1 MSNPYRLT
9 LTIEGNGE
17 ESDFRLVRVENAED
31 IRVMI
36 DELQSKVDELKNALN
51 LLFVVPE

>member
-31 IRVMI
+31 VREML
-36 DELQSKVDELKNALN
+36 DEIQSKVDELKNALN
-51 LLFVVPE
+51 QLFVVVE

>member
-31 IRVMI
+31 VRVMV
-36 DELQSKVDELKNALN
+36 DEIQSKVDELKNALN

>member
-17 ESDFRLVRVENAED
+17 ESDFRLVRVENAEG
-31 IRVMI
+31 IREMV
-36 DELQSKVDELKNALN
+36 DEIQSKVDELKNALN

>member
-31 IRVMI
+31 IREML
-36 DELQSKVDELKNALN
+36 DEIQSKVDELKNALN
-51 LLFVVPE
+51 QLFVVAE

>member
-1 MSNPYRLT
+1 MTNPYRLT

-31 IRVMI
+31 IREMLDDI
-36 DELQSKVDELKNALN
+36 QSKVDELKNALN
-51 LLFVVPE
+51 QLFVVAE